1 MWERNNEIT
10 RKDKMA
16 RDKVKKR
23 GVESRNIWKY
33 EVSLERNQRRKL
45 WPLVSFIPWV
55 WLNFIKKSVDSKKKK
70 GKGYEEFYKQII
82 KSNIYLNYSNL
93 SLKLITLLH
102 QVLLNFFKIIVFD
115 SKKNEVSMK
124 LLSDKKYMIYRNR
137 YLYLP

>member
-1 MWERNNEIT
+1 
-10 RKDKMA
+10 MA

-70 GKGYEEFYKQII
+70 EKGYEEFYKQII

-93 SLKLITLLH
+93 SLKL
-102 QVLLNFFKIIVFD
+102 FFT
-115 SKKNEVSMK
+115 
-124 LLSDKKYMIYRNR
+124 KYC
-137 YLYLP
+137 